1 LLIVVKAK
9 FYNMKAF
16 TIKLNAKRYDVVL
29 LNGHAQRYRVNV
41 NGLDVY
47 YEPDLDGYL
56 RPEVAGGISGNIS
69 LLLDLADRIQE
80 TAATETAPTK

>member
-1 LLIVVKAK
+1 
-9 FYNMKAF
+9 MKAF
-16 TIKLNAKRYDVVL
+16 TIRLNANRYDVL
-29 LNGHAQRYRVNV
+29 QLNNGHSQRYRVNV

-56 RPEVAGGISGNIS
+56 RPEVSGGSGVNIS

-80 TAATETAPTK
+80 SAGK

>member
-1 LLIVVKAK
+1 
-9 FYNMKAF
+9 MKAF
-16 TIKLNAKRYDVVL
+16 TIKLNAKRYDVQL
-29 LNGHAQRYRVNV
+29 LNGHTQRYRVNV

-56 RPEVAGGISGNIS
+56 RPEVTGGVGMNIS

-80 TAATETAPTK
+80 TAGTPAER